1 MNEDSF
7 DILKD
12 DFEIT
17 FDNVEVDSEILNKL
31 VEEHR
36 VIEEIK
42 ADPIDYIMS
51 RIWDSGKFKN
61 MRWLENGEYLESP
74 AITFDDLEE
83 ELGKILCFDNL
94 E

>member
-1 MNEDSF
+1 MGEDNLNIF
-7 DILKD
+7 KD

-17 FDNVEVDSEILNKL
+17 FDDVKVDDDVLDSLVDDYKIVEG
-31 VEEHR
+31 
-36 VIEEIK
+36 IK
-42 ADPIDYIMS
+42 IDPLDYIMS